1 MIFEFIPDSNIQ
13 PHVSIPKRDFGAT
26 DMLMGITTGMTFQ
39 SLKRILVDF
48 GASTAT
54 SIELTAAVS
63 IPKRDFGGF
72 RGAGAVAGDNTNGFN
87 P

>member
-39 SLKRILVDF
+39 SLKGILVDF
-48 GASTAT
+48 GKLKPQTKDSALVFQSLKG
-54 SIELTAAVS
+54 ILV
-63 IPKRDFGGF
+63 DFGLH
-72 RGAGAVAGDNTNGFN
+72 RLWRYC
-87 P
+87 